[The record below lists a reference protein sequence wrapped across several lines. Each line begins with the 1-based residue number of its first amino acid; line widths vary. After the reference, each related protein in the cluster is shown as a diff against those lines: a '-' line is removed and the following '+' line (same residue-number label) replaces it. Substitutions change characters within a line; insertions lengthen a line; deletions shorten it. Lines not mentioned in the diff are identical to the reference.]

1 MVTIDNLG
9 YSSTVLVSLFESV
22 GFKSRFFIFHAP
34 QCKRQ
39 GFDVYTILLFQYC
52 LDSFNVSTIACSK
65 HKKVVTKTYPFIIPF
80 SFERLRSFVKAIIF
94 KWFFMTLKI
103 EVQLGER

>member
-1 MVTIDNLG
+1 MVTIDNLD